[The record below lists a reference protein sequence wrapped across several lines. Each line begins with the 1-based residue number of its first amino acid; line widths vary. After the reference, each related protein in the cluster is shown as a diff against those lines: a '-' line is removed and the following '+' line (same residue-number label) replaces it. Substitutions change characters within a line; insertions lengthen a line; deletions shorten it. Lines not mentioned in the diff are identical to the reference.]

1 MNLVPVFF
9 YLAALTTPQA
19 DLEYLDISLTIE
31 RHPLGTESVPQQLK
45 QEELGNI
52 LLTEAA
58 YIIAGMIYGFEFVY
72 EPGDSDREQPTEFQ
86 MALRGEI
93 AAGDPR
99 LRVRE
104 MRTDANLIHGRFF
117 YYLEDFQRRRIL
129 AWQSNALPTPSGIG
143 EAAIW
148 TGVDNRVAAIENGV
162 RLAVRN
168 YLRERIYA
176 RPRQI
181 AGTAVLAQAP
191 RIRIVDGNY
200 RAEVLIHLQ
209 IEELEPYR
217 VF

>member
-1 MNLVPVFF
+1 MSLAPVFF

-19 DLEYLDISLTIE
+19 DLEYLDISLSIE
-31 RHPLGTESVPQQLK
+31 RNPLGIDSVPQQLE
-45 QEELGNI
+45 QEELGRF
-52 LLTEAA
+52 LLSEAA
-58 YIIAGMIYGFEFVY
+58 YVLAGMIYGFEFVY
-72 EPGDSDREQPTEFQ
+72 QPGDSDREQPTEFE

-93 AAGDPR
+93 VPGDPR

-117 YYLEDFQRRRIL
+117 YYLEDFQRRRVI
-129 AWQSNALPTPSGIG
+129 AWQSNALPSPSGIG
-143 EAAIW
+143 EEPIW
-148 TGVDNRVAAIENGV
+148 TGVENRVTAIENGV

-168 YLRERIYA
+168 YLRERVYA

-181 AGTAVLAQAP
+181 RGTAVLAEAP
-191 RIRIVDGNY
+191 RIRIVDGSY
-200 RAEVLIHLQ
+200 RAEVLIHLH

>member
-1 MNLVPVFF
+1 MNLAPVFF

-31 RHPLGTESVPQQLK
+31 RHPLGVDSVPQQLE
-45 QEELGNI
+45 QEELGNM
-52 LLTEAA
+52 LLSEAA
-58 YIIAGMIYGFEFVY
+58 YILAGMIYGFEFVY

-86 MALRGEI
+86 MALRGAI
-93 AAGDPR
+93 APGDPR

-104 MRTDANLIHGRFF
+104 MQTDANLIRGRFF
-117 YYLEDFQRRRIL
+117 YYLEEFQRRRIL

-143 EAAIW
+143 EAPIW
-148 TGVDNRVAAIENGV
+148 TGIENRVTAIENGV

-168 YLRERIYA
+168 YLRERVYA

-200 RAEVLIHLQ
+200 RAEVMIHLQ